1 LLLISD
7 FFRYALEENGA
18 WQGVHCEG
26 AMLFSIF
33 ALLMF
38 DIIWSS
44 SASVWTFSSIY
55 IDAPLDLG

>member
-1 LLLISD
+1 MQ
-7 FFRYALEENGA
+7 ENGA

-26 AMLFSIF
+26 SMLFSIF

-44 SASVWTFSSIY
+44 SDSRWIFSSIF

>member
-1 LLLISD
+1 MQ
-7 FFRYALEENGA
+7 ENGA

-26 AMLFSIF
+26 SMLFSIF

-44 SASVWTFSSIY
+44 NDSLWTFSSIF

>member
-1 LLLISD
+1 M
-7 FFRYALEENGA
+7 EENGA

-26 AMLFSIF
+26 AMMFSMF

-38 DIIWSS
+38 DIIWSPSCS
-44 SASVWTFSSIY
+44 SWIFSSIY